1 MQLKGWVR
9 TSLIDYPDH
18 IATVLFVGGCNFRC
32 PSCQNADLVLRPGEI
47 PDIPIEEVWAFLSRR
62 SGLIDG
68 VVITGGEPTLQ
79 SGLVPFLRQVREQ
92 GATGQSFPKLP
103 ALVPE
108 GGTAKVGCQQV
119 RERGSSIR
127 LDVKLDTN
135 GYRPD
140 VLATLLDEGLV
151 DYVAMDVK
159 APPYK
164 YPLLTGRAA
173 GDLDLARL
181 ERSLSLLRDG
191 NIPYEFRTT
200 VVPGWLDERDIEEV
214 ARWIAG
220 AERYVLQQFRPL
232 HTLDP
237 VLEALSPYPVERLQ
251 AMAQRAGRWVN
262 RVAVRG
268 GS

>member
-1 MQLKGWVR
+1 VR

-18 IATVLFVGGCNFRC
+18 IATILFVGGCNFRC
-32 PSCQNADLVLRPGEI
+32 PPCHNARLVLRPGEI
-47 PDIPIEEVWAFLSRR
+47 PDISTDEVWAFLSRR
-62 SGLIDG
+62 AGLVDG
-68 VVITGGEPTLQ
+68 VVVSGGEPTLQ
-79 SGLVPFLRQVREQ
+79 SDLAPFLRQVREQ
-92 GATGQSFPKLP
+92 GSAGQSSSKLP

-108 GGTAKVGCQQV
+108 GDTAKARSPQV
-119 RERGSSIR
+119 QERGSDVR

-164 YPLLTGRAA
+164 YPLLAGRA
-173 GDLDLARL
+173 DLDLTRL
-181 ERSLSLLRDG
+181 EQSLSLLRDG
-191 NIPYEFRTT
+191 EIPYEFRTT
-200 VVPGWLDERDIEEV
+200 IVPGLLDEEDVEEI

-237 VLEALSPYPVERLQ
+237 ALEALSPCPVERLQ
-251 AMAQRAGRWVN
+251 AMARRAGRWVT
-262 RVAVRG
+262 RVTVRG
-268 GS
+268 ES